1 MSSLPGAQYEKAER
15 EKLSRQGPLAWMAQN
30 VVLANLLLIVAIAGG
45 LFMITRVTQEVFP
58 DFELDFVTITVAY
71 PGASPAEV
79 EEGILLAIEEQVRG
93 LDGVKEVSST
103 ASEGM
108 GTVAVEMLL
117 GTNRDRFLADVKSSV
132 DRITTFPLDAER
144 PVVSLLEV
152 KRDVLSLVIY
162 GDEGEQ
168 GLRNLAER
176 VRDELLQH
184 PNITS
189 LELAS
194 VRPPEVSI
202 EVSREQM
209 RHYGL
214 TLGTVAAAIRA
225 ASVELPGGGVKT
237 ASGEVLLRT
246 TERRDHGREFGDIV
260 VLSRPDGTKVR
271 VSDIG
276 RVIDGFRETDQ
287 EATYDGK
294 RAAMVRVYRVG
305 TQTPTQVSRDVRAY
319 IEELRPKLPPGVG
332 IDVWNDRSEVLE
344 QRMDLLMRNALM
356 GLVLVMITLGLF
368 LEIRLA
374 FWVTMGIPT
383 SIIGAIVLMPWMDV
397 SINMIS
403 LFAFIITLGIVVDDA
418 IVVGEATYK
427 RRRDG
432 LSFMDAAI
440 AGLRDVWGPVTFAV
454 LTTVIA
460 FMPLFFTPGVMGK
473 FFMPIPAIV
482 IAVLLISLVECFVI
496 LPAHLAHSRPS
507 SGKGI
512 LGFIEKRQQRVSRM
526 LEWLIEKTYEPTLRL
541 NLRWRY
547 ATMGIAIA
555 MLAVTVGIL
564 RGGHVKFTFMPRIES
579 DIVVAQLKMPFGTPV
594 EDTKAVRDRLLVAA
608 RQVLEENGGE
618 KALSRGIFA
627 EVGSSGSSN
636 TGGRSAGVTATAGHL
651 AEVAIFLV
659 PSDQRKVKAAALA
672 QQWRERVGDVIGA
685 ETLTFKFTAGPAS
698 DSPINFQLSH
708 ANLEVLDEAGRKVAA
723 SLRTYEGVKDIDD
736 GFTWGK
742 QQLDFRLTAEGRSL
756 GITEAELASQVRHAF
771 FGAEA
776 VRQQRGRDELRV
788 YVRLPEEERRSLHN
802 VEQFLLRTPA
812 GGEIPLAVAA
822 EIDRGR
828 AYTSIGR
835 KDGRRV
841 INVTADVEGTTNAD
855 EIVQD
860 MMKNRLPE
868 LAADYPG
875 LTFELSGQQ
884 KDRKE
889 SMQYLGIGFLIA
901 LVAMYALMAVPF
913 RSYSQPAIIMTA
925 IPFGMI
931 GALGGH
937 LLLGYDMSLMSM
949 MGVVALSGVVV
960 NDSIVMISAIN
971 EYRASGMTTLD
982 AVIAGGT
989 RRFRPILLTTLTTF
1003 FGLAPMILET
1013 SVQARFL
1020 VPMALSLGFGVLF
1033 ATLITLQLV
1042 PAVYMILQ
1050 DIHALTAKT
1059 GRSVAK
1065 LFGAGERDAEAPS

>member
-1 MSSLPGAQYEKAER
+1 MSSNPSAEYERIEK
-15 EKLSRQGPLAWMAQN
+15 EKLSRKGPLAWMAQN
-30 VVLANLLLIVAIAGG
+30 PVLANLLLVVAIAGG
-45 LFMITRVTQEVFP
+45 LFMVTRVTQEVFP

-144 PVVSLLEV
+144 PVVSLLEI

-162 GDEGEQ
+162 GDESEQ
-168 GLRNLAER
+168 ALRNLAER
-176 VRDELLQH
+176 VRDELLQN

-194 VRPPEVSI
+194 VRPPEISI

-214 TLGTVAAAIRA
+214 TMGSVAAAVRA

-246 TERRDHGREFGDIV
+246 TERRDHGSEFGDIV

-276 RVIDGFRETDQ
+276 RVVDGFRETDQ
-287 EATYDGK
+287 EASYNGK
-294 RAAMVRVYRVG
+294 RAATVRVFRVG

-319 IEELRPKLPPGVG
+319 VEELRPKLPPGVG
-332 IDVWNDRSEVLE
+332 VDVWNDRSEVLE

-418 IVVGEATYK
+418 IVVGEATYT

-496 LPAHLAHSRPS
+496 LPAHLAHSSPS

-547 ATMGIAIA
+547 ATLGIAIA
-555 MLAVTVGIL
+555 MLVVTVGIL
-564 RGGHVKFTFMPRIES
+564 RGGHIKFTFMPRIES

-608 RQVLEENGGE
+608 RQVLEEHGGE
-618 KALSRGIFA
+618 AALSRGIFA

-636 TGGRSAGVTATAGHL
+636 TGGRGGVTATAGHL
-651 AEVAIFLV
+651 AEVAVFLV
-659 PSDQRKVKAAALA
+659 PPDQRKVKAAELA
-672 QQWRERVGDVIGA
+672 QKWRERVGDVIGA
-685 ETLTFKFTAGPAS
+685 ETLTFKFAAGPAS
-698 DSPINFQLSH
+698 DAPINFQLSH
-708 ANLEVLDEAGRKVAA
+708 ASLDVLDEAGRKVAA

-742 QQLDFRLTAEGRSL
+742 QQLDFRLTPEGRSL
-756 GITEAELASQVRHAF
+756 GITETELASQVRHAF

-788 YVRLPEEERRSLHN
+788 YVRLPEAERRSLQN
-802 VEQFLLRTPA
+802 VEQLLLRTPS

-835 KDGRRV
+835 KEGRRV
-841 INVTADVEGTTNAD
+841 INVTADVEGSTNAD

-860 MMKNRLPE
+860 MIKNRLPE

-875 LTFELSGQQ
+875 LTYELSGQQ

-901 LVAMYALMAVPF
+901 LIAMYALMAVPF

-931 GALGGH
+931 GAVGGH
-937 LLLGYDMSLMSM
+937 LLLGFDMSLMSM

-971 EYRASGMTTLD
+971 EYRASGMTMLD
-982 AVIAGGT
+982 AVVAGGT

-1013 SVQARFL
+1013 SVQAQFL

-1050 DIHALTAKT
+1050 DIHGVTAKA
-1059 GRSVAK
+1059 GRNVAK
-1065 LFGAGERDAEAPS
+1065 LFGAAERDAEASS